1 MIVNSRF
8 QSPVMI
14 TLTTDFAKQSQ
25 GVAMLEAVIAEIA
38 PRARVIHYMHGL
50 DDYDTLSA
58 ARVLE
63 TVQFIMPGIHV
74 CVCDPG
80 VGTARRSLAILT
92 RRGDVLIG
100 PDNGV
105 LLPACT
111 TLGEAEEIR
120 EITNTAIM
128 RQPVSAVF
136 HGRDVFAP
144 AAAHLANGL
153 SFELLGEIIEA
164 PTLVSPPYD
173 DAEYVRGRWS
183 ARIVHIDKFGN
194 SHLNIRR
201 DEWSAFAP
209 PDGRTVTVAL
219 AGGRSVAVEHHVTF
233 GVVAPGTPLLVA
245 DNDGRPAL
253 AIYRGNFAA
262 IYGVR
267 VGDDIVVEC
276 ATPPTND

>member
-1 MIVNSRF
+1 MIVNSKFRL
-8 QSPVMI
+8 PVMI

-63 TVQFIMPGIHV
+63 TVQFIMSGIHV

-111 TLGEAEEIR
+111 TLGGAEEIR

-128 RQPVSAVF
+128 RQPISPVF

-153 SFELLGEIIEA
+153 SFERLGENLA
-164 PTLVSPPYD
+164 ASTLVSAPYE

-201 DEWSAFAP
+201 DEWSALGA
-209 PDGRTVTVAL
+209 PDGQAVKVSL
-219 AGGRSVAVEHHVTF
+219 ADGRWAAVEHHVTF
-233 GVVAPGTPLLVA
+233 GVVAPGTALLVA

-262 IYGVR
+262 NYDLR
-267 VGDDIVVEC
+267 VGDDVVVEC
-276 ATPPTND
+276 STVLTNE